1 MNPKDFL
8 SIRFFSAQVLPER
21 QTIMTVRRNARSI
34 SRSLLGWVVLGAM
47 VLGAAGCHRLQSQTL
62 PDGSTEVPNG
72 GTEPDKNAPNNSGNR
87 SAALVSGNNSFIV
100 DAVNLV
106 GPAVVRIDSA
116 RTVKTGV
123 PKVFEDPFFRQFFGD
138 SPFPPTERVEEG
150 SGSGF
155 ILRSEGIILTNAH
168 VVEQADQVTVKLKD
182 GRSFAGKVVG
192 EDPVT
197 DVAVVKIEAQDLP
210 TVAIGNSDTLQPG
223 EWAIAIGNPL
233 GLDNTVTVGIISATG
248 RTSNEV
254 GVPDKR
260 VGFIQTD
267 AAINPGNSGGPLLN
281 AQGEVIGMNT
291 AIIGG
296 AQGLGFAIPINTA
309 DRLAEQLIN
318 TGKVEH
324 PYLGIQMVTLTPEI
338 AAEVEQEKGEQFQL
352 KDQVGVLVMR
362 VLPDSPAAAAGLKPG
377 DLIQKIKD
385 KPIATAE
392 DVQDQ
397 VALSQVGTALPLSIL
412 REGKPQTIAVI
423 PGEFPTSGESN

>member
-1 MNPKDFL
+1 
-8 SIRFFSAQVLPER
+8 
-21 QTIMTVRRNARSI
+21 
-34 SRSLLGWVVLGAM
+34 M
-47 VLGAAGCHRLQSQTL
+47 VLGAVGCNRIQSQTL
-62 PDGSTEVPNG
+62 PDGSPEVPSG
-72 GTEPDKNAPNNSGNR
+72 QVEPEKNPSSTSGNR

-100 DAVNLV
+100 DVVNLV

-138 SPFPPTERVEEG
+138 SPFPPAERLEEG

-182 GRSFAGKVVG
+182 GRSFEGTVVG

-248 RTSNEV
+248 RTSSEI

-318 TGKVEH
+318 TGKVDH

-338 AAEVEQEKGEQFQL
+338 AAEVEQEKGDQLKL
-352 KDQVGVLVMR
+352 KDQVGVLIMR
-362 VLPDSPAAAAGLKPG
+362 VLPDSPAAAAGLQPG

-397 VALSQVGTALPLSIL
+397 VALSQVGMPLPLSIL
-412 REGKPQTIAVI
+412 REGKSQTIEVI
-423 PGEFPTSGESN
+423 PGEFPTSEESN

>member
-72 GTEPDKNAPNNSGNR
+72 GTEPDKNASNNSGNR

-412 REGKPQTIAVI
+412 REGKSQTIAVI

>member
-1 MNPKDFL
+1 MMNPKDFFRI
-8 SIRFFSAQVLPER
+8 SFFRAQVIPER
-21 QTIMTVRRNARSI
+21 QTILTVRRN
-34 SRSLLGWVVLGAM
+34 SRSLLGCLVVGAM
-47 VLGAAGCHRLQSQTL
+47 VLGAVGCNRIQSQTL
-62 PDGSTEVPNG
+62 PDGSPDVSEG
-72 GTEPDKNAPNNSGNR
+72 KAEPDPNPSSPSNRGNR
-87 SAALVSGNNSFIV
+87 SAALVSGNDSFIV
-100 DAVNLV
+100 DVVNLV

-138 SPFPPTERVEEG
+138 SPFPPSERLEEG

-182 GRSFAGKVVG
+182 GRSFEGTVVG

-210 TVAIGNSDTLQPG
+210 TVAIGNSDSLQPG

-233 GLDNTVTVGIISATG
+233 GLDNTVAVGIISATG
-248 RTSNEV
+248 RTSSEI

-318 TGKVEH
+318 TGKVDH

-338 AAEVEQEKGEQFQL
+338 AAEVEQEKGDQLKL
-352 KDQVGVLVMR
+352 KDQVGVLIMR
-362 VLPDSPAAAAGLKPG
+362 VLPDSPAAAAGLQPG

-397 VALSQVGTALPLSIL
+397 VALSQVGMPLPLSIL
-412 REGKPQTIAVI
+412 REGKSQTIEVI
-423 PGEFPTSGESN
+423 PGEFPTSEESN